1 LNGSRLDSF
10 NVPKYLFPSDEDKPH
25 SHLRELERLSTPDI
39 KSYIKLTE
47 PDDKFPTLSRRGD
60 SNVLSANPDAHDLAN
75 PRAPGSDNYSNHNR
89 HRSSHQSMPQNIHNF
104 GRLDQVGSQ
113 NNEDHGNSVQ
123 TSRHGARRSMGSQI
137 SFHEDRHDETA
148 TPVPSS
154 RPTALQS
161 SYSTND
167 LPTIK
172 GNGAGTAI
180 TPPNTHNEH
189 MHHHNTS
196 MGRISQNGVNNQA
209 KTDFDETEL
218 YGTQST
224 LHASAPPF
232 GPQLSSPAPAN
243 HVSSAVAPM
252 GLPFQVPA
260 VPAFNYGIQPYVG
273 QATPIN
279 GHLQHFGGGS
289 AFNNAYPGYGPG
301 FRFNESAA
309 RGNMAQRRQE
319 NDATQLTRF
328 GNYPLEHYKGELY
341 SLCKD
346 QHGCRYLQ
354 RKLEERNP
362 DHVQLI
368 FSETYM
374 HVIELMTG
382 MKHI

>member
-1 LNGSRLDSF
+1 
-10 NVPKYLFPSDEDKPH
+10 
-25 SHLRELERLSTPDI
+25 
-39 KSYIKLTE
+39 
-47 PDDKFPTLSRRGD
+47 
-60 SNVLSANPDAHDLAN
+60 
-75 PRAPGSDNYSNHNR
+75 
-89 HRSSHQSMPQNIHNF
+89 MPQNIHNV
-104 GRLDQVGSQ
+104 GRLEQLGSQ
-113 NNEDHGNSVQ
+113 NNEDHGNPVH

-137 SFHEDRHDETA
+137 TFHDDRHDETA
-148 TPVPSS
+148 TPVASS
-154 RPTALQS
+154 RPNALQS
-161 SYSTND
+161 SYSTSD

-172 GNGAGTAI
+172 GNGAGNAI
-180 TPPNTHNEH
+180 TPPKTQNEH

-196 MGRISQNGVNNQA
+196 MGRIPQSGVNNQVKA
-209 KTDFDETEL
+209 EFDENEF
-218 YGTQST
+218 YGNQST

-232 GPQLSSPAPAN
+232 GPQLTSAASTN
-243 HVSSAVAPM
+243 HVPSSVVQM

-260 VPAFNYGIQPYVG
+260 VPAFNYGIQPPYVG

-279 GHLQHFGGGS
+279 GHMQNFGGAS
-289 AFNNAYPGYGPG
+289 AYTNAYPGYGGPG
-301 FRFNESAA
+301 FRFNEPAA
-309 RGNMAQRRQE
+309 RGSMAQRRQE

-362 DHVQLI
+362 EHVQLI

-382 MKHI
+382 MKHIQFLPFNHIIITNLSP